1 MKKSKKKLT
10 EKNEK
15 NENGNIIFKIYET
28 EQNFIRRP
36 TQQIINKMKGQYI
49 EWEKVFVNDATDRGL
64 V

>member
-36 TQQIINKMKGQYI
+36 TQQLINKMKMQCA
-49 EWEKVFVNDATDRGL
+49 K
-64 V
+64 

>member
-1 MKKSKKKLT
+1 MKKSKKTLR

-36 TQQIINKMKGQYI
+36 
-49 EWEKVFVNDATDRGL
+49 A
-64 V
+64 